1 MFKFLSFIF
10 QILGIINIILMIADV
25 FHGYYG
31 WALISAL
38 SAVVCYVFSNLTDS
52 IN

>member
-10 QILGIINIILMIADV
+10 QVLGIINIILMIADV
-25 FHGYYG
+25 FSGYYG

-38 SAVVCYVFSNLTDS
+38 CAVICYVFSDLTDS
-52 IN
+52 IK

>member
-10 QILGIINIILMIADV
+10 QILGIINIILIIAALSYE
-25 FHGYYG
+25 YYG

-38 SAVVCYVFSNLTDS
+38 CVVLCYVCLNLTDS
-52 IN
+52 IK